1 MPKTGDDQMSD
12 RQALALALMATEH
25 VAGENAD
32 IRDWRQAAAHLRE
45 MLHADRPPTSS
56 PLLYSKPKSTRR
68 RR

>member
-1 MPKTGDDQMSD
+1 MPDEMSEK
-12 RQALALALMATEH
+12 RALALALMATEH

-45 MLHADRPPTSS
+45 MLHADRPPTSPYLPYS
-56 PLLYSKPKSTRR
+56 PPKSTRR